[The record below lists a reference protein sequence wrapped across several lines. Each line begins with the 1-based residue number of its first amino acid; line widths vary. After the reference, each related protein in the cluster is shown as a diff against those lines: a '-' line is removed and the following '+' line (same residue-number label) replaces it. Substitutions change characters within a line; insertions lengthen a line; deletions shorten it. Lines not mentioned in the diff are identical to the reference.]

1 MKIGL
6 VLATLFAITLAGC
19 ALTPPTLPGADLV
32 ADGDLEKSIERLT
45 QAAKEKP
52 EVIQYRSLLAR
63 TTETFV
69 GLQVLS
75 GEEALRAGA
84 LEVADQRFRSALRY
98 HSNNPQAQ
106 AGLERVNDAKR
117 SQVLLRDAQAAIEN
131 SQFEVARSL
140 ARAVLARDPK
150 QADASRLLKDAETK
164 MGRNREVDSLQ
175 LAARLRRPV
184 SLKFRNV
191 PIKNLFDALGTEG
204 GLNFIFDRDFNGA
217 QIASLIALDTPLADA
232 LDMLLA
238 SNQLSK
244 KTLNANT
251 LLIYPATL
259 SKQREYQD
267 TVVKSFFLSHANAKD
282 TLNLIKG
289 MGKIR
294 DVYIDERL
302 NMVAVRDTPEAV
314 RLAEKLVAMTDR
326 PEAEVMLYVEIME
339 VSGNKLQE
347 LGLRFPS

>member
-1 MKIGL
+1 
-6 VLATLFAITLAGC
+6 
-19 ALTPPTLPGADLV
+19 
-32 ADGDLEKSIERLT
+32 
-45 QAAKEKP
+45 
-52 EVIQYRSLLAR
+52 
-63 TTETFV
+63 
-69 GLQVLS
+69 
-75 GEEALRAGA
+75 
-84 LEVADQRFRSALRY
+84 
-98 HSNNPQAQ
+98 
-106 AGLERVNDAKR
+106 
-117 SQVLLRDAQAAIEN
+117 
-131 SQFEVARSL
+131 
-140 ARAVLARDPK
+140 
-150 QADASRLLKDAETK
+150 
-164 MGRNREVDSLQ
+164 
-175 LAARLRRPV
+175 
-184 SLKFRNV
+184 
-191 PIKNLFDALGTEG
+191 
-204 GLNFIFDRDFNGA
+204 
-217 QIASLIALDTPLADA
+217 
-232 LDMLLA
+232 LLA

-347 LGLRFPS
+347 LGLRFPSQFSALGGDVGSSLQDSAQLTLRELRDLNSSRIWCQPQPCAEPAAYRWRSESAGQPTHSREK